1 MAQIAKYTGGNAYR
15 LPMSGLPD
23 DVPLLDPPVVEVG
36 RAKDRPLW
44 DRWYYLVALVGLLGT
59 EWFLRRRFG
68 YV

>member
-1 MAQIAKYTGGNAYR
+1 MGCR
-15 LPMSGLPD
+15 S
-23 DVPLLDPPVVEVG
+23 VPLLDPPVVEVG

>member
-1 MAQIAKYTGGNAYR
+1 MIARSRQNIMESLGAGR
-15 LPMSGLPD
+15 PRQR
-23 DVPLLDPPVVEVG
+23 LDPPVVEVG